1 MGVLVSGFLLELSRS
16 KKIRT
21 APGGILSPPS
31 FRSCSR
37 PAFTAL
43 WLPPACKAA
52 NIGGPSMGY
61 DPYDYYDLGDVNQK
75 GRVKTW
81 FGNQAE
87 LTTLINAAHT
97 ANMQVYAD
105 LVINHNNGGDAQE
118 TNPIDGSTRWTKFN
132 PGSGKFPARL
142 EEFSSLSLRNL

>member
-1 MGVLVSGFLLELSRS
+1 MGVLFQAFYWNCPATEKQDGTWWNFVASKLPELQQ
-16 KKIRT
+16 
-21 APGGILSPPS
+21 AG
-31 FRSCSR
+31 
-37 PAFTAL
+37 FTAL

-61 DPYDYYDLGDVNQK
+61 DPYDYYDLGDINQK

-87 LTTLINAAHT
+87 LVALINAAHA

-105 LVINHNNGGDAQE
+105 LVIEPQQRRRRAGNQSDRSQYALDQVQ
-118 TNPIDGSTRWTKFN
+118 SRKRQV
-132 PGSGKFPARL
+132 SARL
-142 EEFSSLSLRNL
+142 DVFPSVSLRDV